1 MANLTWQFTENPADE
16 QEGPNDAGIMT
27 FTKDPLRNLIRE
39 TIQNSLDAG
48 ANSGPVKI
56 DYQIQSV
63 PGNLFNAEH
72 LKKALRNAT
81 DSAHN
86 TDDGK
91 QKFTKARRILE
102 SNSTVP
108 TLCIRDSN
116 TTGAKDQAQ
125 YRNVPTQWHSLT
137 KSSGTPNKP
146 TKDAA
151 GSFGLGKHAAFAVT
165 DLRTVLYSTSY
176 RDQEDRLQ
184 MRFIGKTILVSHVDD
199 ERTQRHSKGYLTSD
213 PDKYES
219 TRNEHDIPQVF
230 RLTQPGTG
238 VFIPGY
244 EVGKQGMAAWRQSV
258 IDTAIESYFHS
269 IIQNKL
275 ALSVDGHEID
285 TENIAGQYQGKGKGQ
300 RTRNFIALSQSRPN
314 HRTHIQGIGNV
325 NLRVNAHEDPT
336 SKAREIA
343 LVRDAGMMITDQPRN
358 MRINLGGIPQQ
369 WRGFTAIIECVSDE
383 NQSSFIRQ
391 SESPRHDELSIDYVA
406 DADQKEAAANALK
419 NLGRWVRQHIEF
431 AAAPP
436 QTEADEEIN
445 ELVPY
450 LSIPDE
456 DPDANKSGHY
466 NASPPQRMD
475 ITPPIQSKSPSG
487 GAGATPGEHGRRR
500 RSSKRINKPNGA
512 GSEPGSRG
520 GGQGTTGTGNR
531 ARPVVIRNAR
541 VRPSS
546 PDATHSML
554 ISFDNPNRDAHNI
567 QLKTVGEDGAEYPI
581 RIREA
586 KVDGE
591 PITAVVDT
599 LTFLPK
605 REGGR
610 YTVEISTREPII
622 GKTFRLAQR

>member
-1 MANLTWQFTENPADE
+1 
-16 QEGPNDAGIMT
+16 
-27 FTKDPLRNLIRE
+27 
-39 TIQNSLDAG
+39 
-48 ANSGPVKI
+48 
-56 DYQIQSV
+56 
-63 PGNLFNAEH
+63 
-72 LKKALRNAT
+72 
-81 DSAHN
+81 
-86 TDDGK
+86 
-91 QKFTKARRILE
+91 
-102 SNSTVP
+102 
-108 TLCIRDSN
+108 
-116 TTGAKDQAQ
+116 
-125 YRNVPTQWHSLT
+125 
-137 KSSGTPNKP
+137 
-146 TKDAA
+146 
-151 GSFGLGKHAAFAVT
+151 
-165 DLRTVLYSTSY
+165 
-176 RDQEDRLQ
+176 

-285 TENIAGQYQGKGKGQ
+285 TENIAGQYQGKGQ
-300 RTRNFIALSQSRPN
+300 RTRNFIALSQSQPD

-325 NLRVNAHEDPT
+325 NLRINAHEDPT

-343 LVRDAGMMITDQPRN
+343 LVRDAGMMITDQIRN
-358 MRINLGGIPQQ
+358 MRINLGRIPPQ

-406 DADQKEAAANALK
+406 DADQKEAAANALR
-419 NLGRWVRQHIEF
+419 NLGSWVRQNIEF
-431 AAAPP
+431 ASAPP

-456 DPDANKSGHY
+456 DLDANKSGHY

-487 GAGATPGEHGRRR
+487 GAGATPGEQGRRR
-500 RSSKRINKPNGA
+500 RSRKRTNKTNSG

-531 ARPVVIRNAR
+531 ARPVAIRNAR

-546 PDATHSML
+546 PEATHSML

-581 RIREA
+581 GIREA

-591 PITAVVDT
+591 PIKAVNDT

-605 REGGR
+605 REGDR

-622 GKTFRLAQR
+622 GKTFRLAQQQRQGR

>member
-1 MANLTWQFTENPADE
+1 MADLTWQFTENPADE
-16 QEGPNDAGIMT
+16 EEGPNDAGIMT
-27 FTKDPLRNLIRE
+27 FTKNPLSNLIRE

-48 ANSGPVKI
+48 TNFDPVKI
-56 DYQIQSV
+56 DYQIESV

-72 LKKALRNAT
+72 LKKALRNAAN
-81 DSAHN
+81 SAHN
-86 TDDGK
+86 TDDGR
-91 QKFTKARRILE
+91 QKFNRALRILE
-102 SNSTVP
+102 STSTVP

-116 TTGAKDQAQ
+116 TTGAKDQSQ
-125 YRNVPTQWHSLT
+125 YRNVTTPWHSLT

-213 PDKYES
+213 PVKYES
-219 TRNEHDIPQVF
+219 TRSEHDIPRVF
-230 RLTQPGTG
+230 TLTQPGTG

-244 EVGKQGMAAWRQSV
+244 QIGNQGMATWRQSV

-275 ALSVDGHEID
+275 VLSVDSHEINA
-285 TENIAGQYQGKGKGQ
+285 ENVAGRYQGKGQ

-314 HRTHIQGIGNV
+314 HRTHIPGIGNV
-325 NLRVNAHEDPT
+325 NLRVNTHEDPT

-343 LVRDAGMMITDQPRN
+343 LVRDAGMMITDKPTN
-358 MRINLGGIPQQ
+358 MRINLGRIPQQ
-369 WRGFTAIIECVSDE
+369 WRGFTAIIECLSDE

-406 DADQKEAAANALK
+406 ADDQKQAAATSLR
-419 NLGRWVRQHIEF
+419 NLGSWVRQHIEF
-431 AAAPP
+431 EAAPP
-436 QTEADEEIN
+436 QTKADNEIT

-456 DPDANKSGHY
+456 DNDANKSGHY
-466 NASPPQRMD
+466 NAGPPQRVD
-475 ITPPIQSKSPSG
+475 ITHPIQSKSPSG
-487 GAGATPGEHGRRR
+487 GAGAAPGEHGRRR
-500 RSSKRINKPNGA
+500 RSRKRTNKPNGG
-512 GSEPGSRG
+512 GSEPGRRG

-581 RIREA
+581 GIREA

-591 PITAVVDT
+591 PITAVNDT
-599 LTFLPK
+599 LAFLPK
-605 REGGR
+605 REGNR